1 MAMMETVLTVT
12 HGLLGGCATVVW
24 VLTCDGGVDVG
35 ESGLRSSMAV
45 AVTSPLSNQCKTGEM
60 GG

>member
-12 HGLLGGCATVVW
+12 HGLLGGCATVVC
-24 VLTCDGGVDVG
+24 VLICDSGVDVG
-35 ESGLRSSMAV
+35 KRCLRSLVTVAV
-45 AVTSPLSNQCKTGEM
+45 ASPHSNQCKTGKM